1 MENTGLN
8 KLTSQARR
16 ESYSLNHDYIGSEH
30 LLLAL
35 MKTGSIASEALKISG
50 ANYDLFRSIVI
61 NNIGRGNSQRPA
73 TEFSKKLRQIFE
85 EARNIALNKK
95 LPAPREEDVLMAIID
110 DDDSFTNLMFLL
122 SGLDKE
128 NIRANLND
136 LMGKNPN
143 KQMANSS
150 LSENVTNFARDLN
163 EIAKSGKIDPV
174 IGRDEEIQRL
184 VQILMRRRKNN
195 PILIGAPGVGK
206 TAIAEGLAQ
215 RIVEGNV
222 PEIVKGKTI
231 LSLDLASLIA
241 GSKYRGDFEDRLK
254 KLFEEIEKRDDIILF
269 IDEFHMVLG
278 AGASEGSMDAANI
291 LKPILAKGDIQ
302 IMGATTIEEYRKHV
316 EKDSALSRRMQ
327 PIQVDEPSLEDAR
340 EIVRGLKDKYEDHH
354 GVKITDEAI
363 NAAVELSDRYI
374 TDRYLP
380 DKAIDLIDEASSKIR
395 IAAFQKSD
403 KDNSFEENLERL
415 TREKESAVRDQ
426 DFERAAELRD
436 KINQAKF
443 DLEAQKDKEKENKD
457 ELFISYDDL
466 ASIVASWSKVPVEKL
481 TEDEKEKYAN
491 LDSDLKLSVI
501 GQQEAIDSVAK
512 SIKRARVGLKDP
524 KKPIGSFIFVGPTGV
539 GKTYLAKTLAKDLF
553 GSEDKLIRMDM
564 SEYMEKFAVSRLV
577 GSPPGYVGYEEGGQL
592 TEAVRTNPYS
602 VVLFDEIEKAHPDV
616 FNMLLQILDDGR
628 LTDGQGRTVDFK
640 NTIIIMTSNVGVKSL
655 SQSKTIGFELGD
667 EKKIE
672 EERTA
677 ELIEKAVKDSFAPE
691 FINRLD
697 QIIMFKPLGEKEIE
711 EISAL
716 MLEKTKARLNE
727 IDLDIKYDQK
737 VVKLLAK
744 EGFDPEYGARPLERH
759 ITKMIDDRLAED
771 ILDGKLDRDETI
783 RISVRKDSLVF
794 RNISKEKKKRQA
806 KKELVEAKN

>member
-35 MKTGSIASEALKISG
+35 MKTGSLASEALKISG

-143 KQMANSS
+143 KQMTNSS

-222 PEIVKGKTI
+222 PEIIKGKTI

-291 LKPILAKGDIQ
+291 LKPILAKGDVQ

-340 EIVRGLKDKYEDHH
+340 EIIRGLKDKYEDHH

-415 TREKESAVRDQ
+415 TREKENAVRDQ

-592 TEAVRTNPYS
+592 TEAVRINPYS

-628 LTDGQGRTVDFK
+628 LTDGQGRTVNFK
-640 NTIIIMTSNVGVKSL
+640 NTIIIMTSNVGVRSL

-711 EISAL
+711 EISGL

-744 EGFDPEYGARPLERH
+744 EGFDSEYGARPLERH